1 MRSQRR
7 YVLVIVSLFM
17 MIALFS
23 LPDGNAVHELF
34 ESMDKNR
41 DGEISQ
47 KEFRDNMER
56 DAFEKLDTDNDQ
68 VIEEEEWTSLEH
80 VSEWEGNIEFF
91 EGIDKDKDRRINF
104 FEFSDYADRKSNLDE
119 AFMGLD
125 KDGSN
130 SISPDEIT
138 TRPLF
143 KMLTIKF

>member
-1 MRSQRR
+1 MKLPDTLLILV
-7 YVLVIVSLFM
+7 VLI

-23 LPDGNAVHELF
+23 VPDGNAVHALF
-34 ESMDKNR
+34 EDMDKNR
-41 DGEISQ
+41 DGEISH

-56 DAFEKLDTDNDQ
+56 DAFDKLDTDDNQ
-68 VIEEEEWTSLEH
+68 VIEEEEWMSLEH
-80 VSEWEGNIEFF
+80 VSDWEGNIELF
-91 EGIDKDKDRRINF
+91 EGIDKDRDRRINF

>member
-7 YVLVIVSLFM
+7 YVLVIVSVFI

-23 LPDGNAVHELF
+23 LTDGNAVHDLF
-34 ESMDKNR
+34 ESMDENR

-47 KEFRDNMER
+47 KEFKDNMER
-56 DAFEKLDTDNDQ
+56 DAFEKLDTDKDQ

-104 FEFSDYADRKSNLDE
+104 FEFSDYAGSKSNLDE

>member
-7 YVLVIVSLFM
+7 YVLVILSVFM

-34 ESMDKNR
+34 ENMDENM
-41 DGEISQ
+41 DGEISR
-47 KEFRDNMER
+47 KEFKDNMER
-56 DAFEKLDTDNDQ
+56 DAFEKLDTDDDQ

-80 VSEWEGNIEFF
+80 VSEWEVNIEFF
-91 EGIDKDKDRRINF
+91 ERIDKDKDRRINF
-104 FEFSDYADRKSNLDE
+104 FEFSDYADRKSNLVE

-130 SISPDEIT
+130 SLSPDEIT
-138 TRPLF
+138 VRPLF